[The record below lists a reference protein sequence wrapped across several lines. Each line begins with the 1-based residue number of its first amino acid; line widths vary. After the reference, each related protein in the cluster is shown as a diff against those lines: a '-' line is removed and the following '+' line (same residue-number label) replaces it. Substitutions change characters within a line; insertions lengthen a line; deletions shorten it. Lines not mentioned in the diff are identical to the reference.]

1 MQANLDLRSL
11 YIQHLVHDTCKMYM
25 HKLMHNIKK
34 IIYKNIFILKV
45 VQIIVCDISG
55 FFL

>member
-34 IIYKNIFILKV
+34 NNIQKYFYFK
-45 VQIIVCDISG
+45 SG
-55 FFL
+55 TNYCM